1 MKKFLLIS
9 IIAVIAAVPFFAEN
23 IYTKN
28 GYYIEDIEEKI
39 DLSKSKIV
47 TVTNK
52 NGSVNLEQW
61 SKDYAEIKVQ
71 KIARKKEYLKYI
83 ELKYNNSADK
93 LDIFTDFASKN
104 FSDIAVNYTVRIP
117 GNCIVEMIKTSNGAI
132 DVKSITSDIMMK
144 TSNAAISADNV
155 SGTVKAYS
163 SNGPISIKDAAGIG
177 EIITSNGLVKAD
189 IPDTD
194 SDCTVKTSNAPI
206 EINLEGF
213 RGKINARTSN
223 GAIKVE
229 GSGLTIDKLDSNQLR
244 ALAGDKNITLSIVT
258 SNSRITI
265 KK

>member
-71 KIARKKEYLKYI
+71 KIAREKEDLKYI
-83 ELKYNNSADK
+83 KSQHKNTADK

-104 FSDIAVNYTVRIP
+104 FSDIAVNYTIRIP
-117 GNCIVEMIKTSNGAI
+117 DNCTVEMIRTSNGAI
-132 DVKSITSDIMMK
+132 DVKNITSDIEMK
-144 TSNAAISADNV
+144 TSNGPVSADNV

-163 SNGPISIKDAAGIG
+163 SNGPISINNAAGIG
-177 EIITSNGLVKAD
+177 EIITSNGPVEAD
-189 IPDTD
+189 IPDID
-194 SDCTVKTSNAPI
+194 NDCTVKTSNAPI
-206 EINLEGF
+206 EINLDGF
-213 RGKINARTSN
+213 RGMINARTSN

-229 GSGLTIDKLDSNQLR
+229 GKGLTIDKLNENQLK
-244 ALAGDKNITLSIVT
+244 ASAGDKNITLDIVT